1 MVKIKGDLST
11 REYTADELE
20 FNDRGWLLN
29 EDTKRINVVSSNND
43 IDISINGKP
52 IIVRGDQLFVTD
64 SNGCEE
70 YVGMTCTF
78 NENGETLF
86 TLIDDDYDIQI
97 DSDTDSIRVEYVDAG
112 YYEKVV
118 FLIIM
123 TAAIAVLLAFGFW
136 GEDGFFRGEL
146 IAASF
151 LMIADCFALIGIGIA
166 HLVYY
171 IVKNK
176 K

>member
-1 MVKIKGDLST
+1 MNQKNSMMAIILLIFSTCLVGQLILNFCTRKRVIKH
-11 REYTADELE
+11 
-20 FNDRGWLLN
+20 
-29 EDTKRINVVSSNND
+29 
-43 IDISINGKP
+43 SI
-52 IIVRGDQLFVTD
+52 L
-64 SNGCEE
+64 
-70 YVGMTCTF
+70 
-78 NENGETLF
+78 
-86 TLIDDDYDIQI
+86 
-97 DSDTDSIRVEYVDAG
+97 
-112 YYEKVV
+112 

-146 IAASF
+146 IADSF